1 MSDTDATR
9 LEDSLRYIRDFLSV
23 AESGSIA
30 RASEVIFKAS
40 SAIARAVGELERHL
54 GVSLFERRPRGML
67 LNAYGEAVRNRARRI
82 TDEITAALDEVSRLA
97 KLQPTVERHAIT
109 SLLFNGRGLLLLIH
123 LSELRNLSAAAAQV
137 GLSQAGASMALSRM
151 EGALGQPLFQRMM
164 QGMVVTDAGALIV
177 SRGKRIVAEL
187 RHMRSD
193 VTAIAGTLHGHVT
206 IGALPL
212 GRTHILPTAIAATL
226 RRHPNIRVTTVESPY
241 EALVAGLRDGDI
253 DVIVGA
259 LRTGERNTGLLT
271 ESLFEDR
278 LGIIARA
285 GHPLTDPSL
294 PGHALPGRRMSLPD
308 LLPQRWILPRPGA
321 PGRRLI
327 DQSFR
332 ELGIAPP
339 APSVETGDLAV
350 LRSLLTNSDML
361 TAISP
366 HQLHHEIASGDLV
379 ELPVALDRT
388 VRQIGITLRDGAMLS
403 PAALAILDDI
413 RAASRRLPEHRGGA
427 SAL

>member
-1 MSDTDATR
+1 MTELASTPERIAN
-9 LEDSLRYIRDFLSV
+9 SLRYIRDFLSV
-23 AESGSIA
+23 AETGSIA
-30 RASEVIFKAS
+30 RSSEVIFKAS
-40 SAIARAVGELERHL
+40 SAIARAISELEHSL
-54 GVSLFERRPRGML
+54 GVGLFERKPRGML

-82 TDEITAALDEVSRLA
+82 TDEIAGALEEVARFA
-97 KLQPTVERHAIT
+97 KRQQTFERNAVT
-109 SLLFNGRGLLLLIH
+109 NLLLNGRGLMLLISV
-123 LSELRNLSAAAAQV
+123 SELRNLSAAAAHV

-151 EGALGQPLFQRMM
+151 ESALGQPLFQRMM

-187 RHMRSD
+187 RHMQSD
-193 VTAIAGTLHGHVT
+193 VAAIAGTMQGRIA

-212 GRTHILPTAIAATL
+212 GRTHVLPTAIAATL
-226 RRHPNIRVTTVESPY
+226 QRHPNIRVTTVESPY

-253 DVIVGA
+253 DFIVGA
-259 LRTGERNTGLLT
+259 LRVGERNAGLIT

-285 GHPLTDPSL
+285 GHPLAGAPASL
-294 PGHALPGRRMSLPD
+294 KD

-332 ELGIAPP
+332 ELAIEPP
-339 APSVETGDLAV
+339 ICSVETGDLAV
-350 LRSLLTNSDML
+350 LRGLLKNSDML

-366 HQLHHEIASGDLV
+366 HQLHYEITAGDLI
-379 ELPVALDRT
+379 ELPVTLGKT
-388 VRQIGITLRDGAMLS
+388 VRQIGISLREGAMLS
-403 PAALAILDDI
+403 PAALAVLDEI
-413 RAASRRLPEHRGGA
+413 RSASQHLPGEHQT
-427 SAL
+427 